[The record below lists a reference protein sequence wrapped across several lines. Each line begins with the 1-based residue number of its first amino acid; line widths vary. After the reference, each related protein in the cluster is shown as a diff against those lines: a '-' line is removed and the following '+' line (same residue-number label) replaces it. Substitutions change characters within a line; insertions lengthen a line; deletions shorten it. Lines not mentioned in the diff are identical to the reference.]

1 MNLYPHPFIFENWL
15 FSSEVGWAFQMI
27 LFEILYPIHYTCI
40 RDSKLYM
47 YTVNAL
53 GYRSVGL
60 TSRRAT
66 VPIIKKEILQFKA
79 QKNALVLDWFILFPN
94 TIYTNI
100 RFQKHFP
107 DILLASEIIWNTS
120 PVKCSGVCAHVKMTD
135 KWYVEIR
142 LISPTLAQD
151 FVRRCKVE

>member
-1 MNLYPHPFIFENWL
+1 
-15 FSSEVGWAFQMI
+15 MI

-79 QKNALVLDWFILFPN
+79 QKNALVLADSSYFRTQSIQISDSKNISRTFYLHLKLFETPA
-94 TIYTNI
+94 
-100 RFQKHFP
+100 P
-107 DILLASEIIWNTS
+107 
-120 PVKCSGVCAHVKMTD
+120 
-135 KWYVEIR
+135 
-142 LISPTLAQD
+142 
-151 FVRRCKVE
+151 